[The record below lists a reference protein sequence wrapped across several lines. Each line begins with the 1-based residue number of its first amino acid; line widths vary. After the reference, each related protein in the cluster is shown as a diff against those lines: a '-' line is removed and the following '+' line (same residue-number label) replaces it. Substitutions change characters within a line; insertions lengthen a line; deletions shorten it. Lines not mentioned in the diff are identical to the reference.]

1 MGLGSRETAS
11 TGEAA
16 QETDLRSPKM
26 RRGQDRRADV

>member
-16 QETDLRSPKM
+16 QETELRSPTG
-26 RRGQDRRADV
+26 RRVQDRRADV